1 MTFEELGLPEFL
13 VEATERL
20 EWSTPTP
27 IQTITIPQALEGKD
41 ILGGA
46 PTGTG
51 KTFLRE
57 KRRCQGYYFRADKRT
72 CPAG

>member
-27 IQTITIPQALEGKD
+27 IQTITIPKALEGKD

-51 KTFLRE
+51 KSAAFLLPVIARLSLE
-57 KRRCQGYYFRADKRT
+57 KKKVSGLLF
-72 CPAG
+72 

>member
-27 IQTITIPQALEGKD
+27 IQTITIPKALEGKVGMNVIFTD
-41 ILGGA
+41 NHTVYVEPKLPDRKG
-46 PTGTG
+46 
-51 KTFLRE
+51 
-57 KRRCQGYYFRADKRT
+57 
-72 CPAG
+72 